1 MYKRPLVLPTLT
13 LLTLSITSHFALA
26 DRNKGKVPIVTPE
39 CSDIAVCK
47 QQAYL
52 QLQMHQPTALQLSRV
67 SGCLSLITPTPITA
81 I

>member
-39 CSDIAVCK
+39 CSDIALCK
-47 QQAYL
+47 QQGIFTNPFEEPL
-52 QLQMHQPTALQLSRV
+52 VTGEFPD
-67 SGCLSLITPTPITA
+67 
-81 I
+81 